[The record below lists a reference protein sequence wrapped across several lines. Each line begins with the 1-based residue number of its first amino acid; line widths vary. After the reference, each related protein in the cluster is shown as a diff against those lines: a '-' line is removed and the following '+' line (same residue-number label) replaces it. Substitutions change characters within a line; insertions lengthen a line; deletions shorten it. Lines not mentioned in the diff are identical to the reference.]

1 MGTNANSGRRGG
13 ALDKVFY
20 CAQHACAVLALRQN
34 DVVMAAHFLRQPRE
48 NDAAQRLQQQHAAL
62 GKPPPMISFSGSS
75 MISTSARALPRPPSQ
90 CGIFRM
96 RRRSA
101 RKPWKKTHP
110 GQGWGYSASPLPCAQ
125 VRWQNSLSPGMR
137 RRHSAY
143 SLFRPHESG
152 PRCEWPRLSSGCRR
166 CRCLW

>member
-62 GKPPPMISFSGSS
+62 GNAAANDK
-75 MISTSARALPRPPSQ
+75 
-90 CGIFRM
+90 
-96 RRRSA
+96 
-101 RKPWKKTHP
+101 
-110 GQGWGYSASPLPCAQ
+110 
-125 VRWQNSLSPGMR
+125 
-137 RRHSAY
+137 
-143 SLFRPHESG
+143 LFRVQHDKYVCQGAAKAAQPVLVFYYQVTGEKCFNG
-152 PRCEWPRLSSGCRR
+152 LSSYSQR
-166 CRCLW
+166 